1 MVNKK
6 NIKSRIKNRGMT
18 SPELILAIM
27 MLSTFTGVFVLVTQ
41 FIASFFQP
49 LNYEAKEEFINAK
62 KDLTDV
68 LQDHI
73 IINERIDKIIDWF
86 SQPGLERSYFASLA
100 CTSLPKEE
108 WDIPNLE
115 SNFPN
120 NYQLCI
126 QPAFAEQSY
135 QRLQTMESRPGI
147 YIIYAKPI
155 EGITFNSLPL
165 RRIFCRPKPF
175 CSYRIKL

>member
-1 MVNKK
+1 MFRKK
-6 NIKSRIKNRGMT
+6 NIKSRIKNKGMT

-27 MLSTFTGVFVLVTQ
+27 MLSTFTAVFVLVTQ

-49 LNYEAKEEFINAK
+49 LNYEAKEEFIKAE

-68 LQDHI
+68 LQDHLT
-73 IINERIDKIIDWF
+73 INKTIDKIIDLF
-86 SQPGLERSYFASLA
+86 SQPGIDRSYLFSLP

-108 WDIPNLE
+108 WDIQSLE

-120 NYQLCI
+120 NYELCI
-126 QPAFAEQSY
+126 EPAFPEKSY
-135 QRLQTMESRPGI
+135 QTLQKLEERPGI
-147 YIIYAKPI
+147 YILYAKPI
-155 EGITFNSLPL
+155 SGITFNSLPV

-175 CSYRIKL
+175 CSL